1 MRNLTFGA
9 VALAALLASGAAF
22 AGDEPSLAAA
32 DAEAQAAATAHSQ
45 GQPLGYAATRR
56 ATYPAFVDLSAGQE
70 QSPISAA
77 DRLFLAQGDR
87 GLGTN

>member
-1 MRNLTFGA
+1 MRNLTFSA

-22 AGDEPSLAAA
+22 AGDEASLAAA
-32 DAEAQAAATAHSQ
+32 DAEAQAAAAAHSQ
-45 GQPLGYAATRR
+45 AQPLGYATQR
-56 ATYPAFVDLSAGQE
+56 AVPPAFVALSAGQE
-70 QSPISAA
+70 RSPLSEA

>member
-32 DAEAQAAATAHSQ
+32 DAEAQAAATIHSQ
-45 GQPLGYAATRR
+45 IQPLGYATPR
-56 ATYPAFVDLSAGQE
+56 ATHPAFANLSAGQE
-70 QSPISAA
+70 LSPISAA
-77 DRLFLAQGDR
+77 DGLFLSQGDR